1 LAAFHCSNGN
11 VLSAA
16 GAGLVGDWPDCG
28 INGGTIGGGGS
39 GAGGGAGGF
48 GRVPLNHIE
57 LPKPSGGTGD
67 TRIEV
72 TGGAGERRG

>member
-1 LAAFHCSNGN
+1 
-11 VLSAA
+11 VLSTAD
-16 GAGLVGDWPDCG
+16 AGLAGDDVGG
-28 INGGTIGGGGS
+28 TIGGTIGGGGS

-48 GRVPLNHIE
+48 GRLPLNHMDW
-57 LPKPSGGTGD
+57 PKPSGGTGA